1 MFHSSLRRN
10 ECSRQGP
17 LFLLPGSRLLRE
29 GRCLSWVVGDAL
41 AVRRSC
47 CLPWTRAVFN
57 LLLTEVSSICGVLLV
72 FCVQEND
79 SIHVSLFRCF
89 PHFKLLRDIE
99 CSSVLYGKPF
109 LSCFRYS
116 NVYLDFTGGSGG
128 EVSTCIAGASGSIP
142 GSGRPPGEGHG
153 NSSILAWRIPWIEEC
168 DGLTY

>member
-10 ECSRQGP
+10 ECLRQGP

-29 GRCLSWVVGDAL
+29 GRCLSWVVRDAL
-41 AVRRSC
+41 AVRRSR
-47 CLPWTRAVFN
+47 CLPWTPVVFN

-89 PHFKLLRDIE
+89 PHFKLLWDIV

-109 LSCFRYS
+109 LSVLGIVMCTWTSLGAQVVKYPPALQELQVQSRGQEDP
-116 NVYLDFTGGSGG
+116 LEKGMATL
-128 EVSTCIAGASGSIP
+128 VSL
-142 GSGRPPGEGHG
+142 PGEFHG
-153 NSSILAWRIPWIEEC
+153 
-168 DGLTY
+168 